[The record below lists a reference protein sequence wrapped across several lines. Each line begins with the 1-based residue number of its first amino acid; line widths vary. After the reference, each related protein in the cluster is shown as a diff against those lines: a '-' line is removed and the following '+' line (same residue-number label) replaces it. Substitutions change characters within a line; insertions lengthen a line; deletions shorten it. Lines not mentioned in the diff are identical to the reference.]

1 MLDLIKSGII
11 SELNLPLIPL
21 PIKGAK
27 SLPLAENLNMLFTEK
42 GVNFNLSANGK
53 DLATY
58 YGNGKK
64 SQNTFLD

>member
-11 SELNLPLIPL
+11 SELNPLIPL

>member
-42 GVNFNLSANGK
+42 GVNFNLPNKGR

-58 YGNGKK
+58 YVNGKK
-64 SQNTFLD
+64 VKITS